1 MHSIQLN
8 AVDFELA
15 RRWFI
20 VWQRIVRFALCTA
33 NTERTRHHE
42 RCHDEPCILHF
53 YSFVSSF
60 FLFSLSI
67 QQWELIVLSKLKWN
81 ISSVTPLDFLEH
93 LLVRLPI
100 SSQHTDISKI
110 KKHAQAFI
118 SLAARG
124 ECCILYFYT
133 HKWEIEPSNGTRI
146 YMKQQ
151 FAIICRLNCLRRHNP
166 HVNRLRR
173 LILGFDV
180 CRRSHYINSCAKAI
194 HIKHHH

>member
-8 AVDFELA
+8 ARLA
-15 RRWFI
+15 LD
-20 VWQRIVRFALCTA
+20 WQRAALIYRVANETFVSHFALHRRA
-33 NTERTRHHE
+33 NLVFFFFAFLLI
-42 RCHDEPCILHF
+42 P
-53 YSFVSSF
+53 F
-60 FLFSLSI
+60 FLSRFL

-124 ECCILYFYT
+124 KLNERSAHTHIL
-133 HKWEIEPSNGTRI
+133 KS
-146 YMKQQ
+146 
-151 FAIICRLNCLRRHNP
+151 
-166 HVNRLRR
+166 
-173 LILGFDV
+173 
-180 CRRSHYINSCAKAI
+180 RRSSS
-194 HIKHHH
+194 